1 MKAASRI
8 LIASALAGA
17 LAACGGSKDEA
28 STGDTAAP
36 VAAPQ
41 PASAPEAAT
50 SPAAA
55 SPAVAANASPPAFAI
70 CKSCHSVEKG
80 KHMIGPSLFAIVGT
94 KAGEVPGYPFSA
106 AMKAS
111 GLTWDDATL
120 DAFLTSP
127 MKLVPGTRMTYAGQS
142 DPAKRKEIIEYLKTL
157 K

>member
-28 STGDTAAP
+28 STDDTAAP
-36 VAAPQ
+36 AAVAEPG
-41 PASAPEAAT
+41 SAPE
-50 SPAAA
+50 AAA

-70 CKSCHSVEKG
+70 CKSCHSVEKD

-94 KAGEVPGYPFSA
+94 KAGEVQGYPFSA

-127 MKLVPGTRMTYAGQS
+127 MKVVPGTRMTYAGQS
-142 DPAKRKEIIEYLKTL
+142 GPAKRKEIIEYLKTL

>member
-1 MKAASRI
+1 
-8 LIASALAGA
+8 
-17 LAACGGSKDEA
+17 
-28 STGDTAAP
+28 
-36 VAAPQ
+36 
-41 PASAPEAAT
+41 
-50 SPAAA
+50 
-55 SPAVAANASPPAFAI
+55 
-70 CKSCHSVEKG
+70 
-80 KHMIGPSLFAIVGT
+80 MIGPSLFAIVGT

-127 MKLVPGTRMTYAGQS
+127 MKLVPGTRMTYAGQG